1 MVRLNDSLFAI
12 AADLI
17 NDMIKMSVCLAFSF
31 IFLVCTSEREMN
43 WWARG
48 YNLPGIISDL
58 CKDSPCWMQQ
68 WYYCFFHSLFL
79 WFSVYILMP
88 VRFQSHPVHVQ
99 YHAWQMGI
107 LGMFSWIRMLAQ
119 ADIWS
124 ICSASA
130 AAADRIFSTISG
142 NGCSQCHSSHCR
154 ANTWIVCWML
164 KVVLRGEHSLQLI
177 LQHHTV

>member
-1 MVRLNDSLFAI
+1 MTWSRWACVWLFLFFSLH
-12 AADLI
+12 
-17 NDMIKMSVCLAFSF
+17 V
-31 IFLVCTSEREMN
+31 LVKEKWTGYEEKR
-43 WWARG
+43 RG

-58 CKDSPCWMQQ
+58 CKDSPCWIQQ

-79 WFSVYILMP
+79 WFSVYISMP
-88 VRFQSHPVHVQ
+88 VRFQGHPVHVQ

-107 LGMFSWIRMLAQ
+107 LGMFSWIRRLAQ

-124 ICSASA
+124 VCSASA

-142 NGCSQCHSSHCR
+142 NGCSQCHSSHCQ

-164 KVVLRGEHSLQLI
+164 
-177 LQHHTV
+177 